1 VNTIRTIGTSLS
13 HEYALTSVRHWT
25 TKNCQSWAK
34 EYFETTLTKISAEE
48 GPNNVSIKKLSSC
61 DGDVDVSQR
70 KGKIIT
76 LFDVK
81 LVLDI
86 EGMIPA
92 LLG

>member
-1 VNTIRTIGTSLS
+1 M
-13 HEYALTSVRHWT
+13 
-25 TKNCQSWAK
+25 
-34 EYFETTLTKISAEE
+34 TKISAEE
-48 GPNNVSIKKLSSC
+48 GPNTVSIKKLSSC
-61 DGDVDVSQR
+61 EGDVDVSQR